1 MITRCIQIFDA
12 LLQFPQVMSFLNH
25 LDKEQTQI
33 KYYTK
38 IKFYGLFKK
47 CNDDELRVM
56 LFSKLNNRILKGK

>member
-1 MITRCIQIFDA
+1 MN
-12 LLQFPQVMSFLNH
+12 FLNH
-25 LDKEQTQI
+25 LDKEQVPI
-33 KYYTK
+33 RYSTK